1 MNATGFLMLV
11 TLFGI
16 SAYDFY
22 ILKKSKVIFK
32 SCLSSALITLLVNFF
47 VMAIGV
53 GIGSAIFGDGHLS
66 TAVAFIGVVA
76 ISYFRFKGREIHKG
90 KVKDKKEKEE
100 KLTPK
105 QKQKQHIEE
114 AAYTGYFAAIVTT
127 IYIFFTMKSGGITA
141 DGTPFYFRL
150 VDPVIIGGLAYW
162 TYKKLSFYSAISM
175 TLLFTIGKLMFF
187 IPIYEA
193 GYSGGAGLGLSA
205 IFIFLMVRGTYAA
218 FRYNFNK

>member
-22 ILKKSKVIFK
+22 ILNKSKVIFK
-32 SCLSSALITLLVNFF
+32 SCLSSALITLFVNFF
-47 VMAIGV
+47 VMAIGIM
-53 GIGSAIFGDGHLS
+53 IGSAIFGDGHLS

-90 KVKDKKEKEE
+90 KVKEKKEKEE

-105 QKQKQHIEE
+105 QKQKQHIGE
-114 AAYTGYFAAIVTT
+114 AAYAGYFVAIVTT
-127 IYIFFTMKSGGITA
+127 IYIFFTMESGGIGSTG
-141 DGTPFYFRL
+141 DPFYFRL
-150 VDPVIIGGLAYW
+150 VDPIIIGGLAYW
-162 TYKKLSFYSAISM
+162 TDKKLSFYSAISM
-175 TLLFTIGKLMFF
+175 TLLFIIGKLMFF
-187 IPIYEA
+187 IPLYEA
-193 GYSGGAGLGLSA
+193 GYSGGAGLGMTA
-205 IFIFLMVRGTYAA
+205 IFGFVMVRGTYAA

>member
-32 SCLSSALITLLVNFF
+32 SCLSSALITLLVNFL
-47 VMAIGV
+47 
-53 GIGSAIFGDGHLS
+53 GSAIFGDGHLS

-127 IYIFFTMKSGGITA
+127 IYIFFTMKSGGITF
-141 DGTPFYFRL
+141 DETPFYFRL

-175 TLLFTIGKLMFF
+175 TLLFTIGKLMLF

-193 GYSGGAGLGLSA
+193 GYSGGSGLAFSA